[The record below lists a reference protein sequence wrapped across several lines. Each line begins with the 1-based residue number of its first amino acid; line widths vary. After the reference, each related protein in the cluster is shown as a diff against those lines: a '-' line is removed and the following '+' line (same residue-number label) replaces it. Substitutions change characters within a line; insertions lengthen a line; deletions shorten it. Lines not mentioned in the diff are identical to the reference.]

1 MKDNKTSQSAV
12 LYDANVHKTIPRYH
26 TFHDETMELVRI
38 LNPAP
43 KAWLDT
49 GCGTGTLIAK
59 AAGCFDGVEF
69 VAADPSS
76 AMLEQAK
83 TKLAGLKVEYI
94 ESSSEA
100 FSIPKRFD
108 VITAIMAHH
117 YLNLEDR
124 TKATKNCFAGLKD
137 GGVYVTFETIR
148 PFSERGTEVGL
159 QRWRMHQLSSGKPPE
174 EVEKHISRYGVEL
187 LPISIEKHLELLRQS
202 GFSSVE
208 ILWASGLQAGF
219 YAVK

>member
-26 TFHDETMELVRI
+26 TFHDETIELIRI
-38 LNPAP
+38 LRPAP
-43 KAWLDT
+43 AAWLDT

-59 AAGCFDGVEF
+59 AAGCFPGVKF

-76 AMLEQAK
+76 AMLEQARE
-83 TKLAGLKVEYI
+83 KLAGLAVEYV
-94 ESSSEA
+94 EAGTEA
-100 FSIPKRFD
+100 FAVKNRFD
-108 VITAIMAHH
+108 VITAIMSHH
-117 YLNLEDR
+117 YLNFPERD
-124 TKATKNCFAGLKD
+124 TATKNCFDALNE

-159 QRWRMHQLSSGKPPE
+159 QRWRTHQLSNGKAPE
-174 EVEKHISRYGVEL
+174 EVDKHISRYGMEL
-187 LPISIEKHLELLRQS
+187 LPISIDNHLELLRRA
-202 GFSSVE
+202 GFSTVE
-208 ILWASGLQAGF
+208 ILWVSGLQAGF

>member
-26 TFHDETMELVRI
+26 TFHDEAIELIRTM
-38 LNPAP
+38 NPAP
-43 KAWLDT
+43 AAWLDT

-59 AAGCFDGVEF
+59 AAGCFDGVKF

-76 AMLEQAK
+76 AMLEQTRA
-83 TKLAGLKVEYI
+83 KLAGLTVEYV
-94 ESSSEA
+94 EAGSEA
-100 FSIPKRFD
+100 FSMKNRFD
-108 VITAIMAHH
+108 VVTAVMAHH
-117 YLNLEDR
+117 YLNSRERDA
-124 TKATKNCFAGLKD
+124 ATKNCLDALKK

-159 QRWRMHQLSSGKPPE
+159 QRWRTHQLSCGKAPE
-174 EVEKHISRYGVEL
+174 EVEKHISRYGIEL
-187 LPISIEKHLELLRQS
+187 LPISIENHLELLRRT
-202 GFSSVE
+202 GFSIVE